1 MGSFVVDTRKS
12 HVLVVDDDRGSL
24 ELMKLML
31 ETRGY
36 AVTVASSGAK
46 AMSLIAE
53 MLRQQSAWQ
62 PMPVDVIL
70 LDVMMPEANGFKIC
84 QQIKQDPVLRYVPVI
99 MVTALDSSSDK
110 VAAVAFG
117 ADGYITKPFLP
128 EELSAAC
135 KAQVQIKRREE
146 ALLRRLQELE
156 AINAVSAAAVSTLDS
171 KRVASDSLAA
181 LMDHT
186 DVAAAAIYQYD
197 KTVQRLTRLFQKGVQ
212 RPQTL
217 SLEMDIVNRVI
228 CGQNPMP
235 QLDLRADPGSPF
247 DALGNPDLESCLALP
262 LLESKKPIGML
273 EVYRKSAFG
282 FGEQDLAFYMEIG
295 SRIGAALQNAE
306 ILTHVQTMLRRSS
319 TLAVGGS
326 DRGEPIL

>member
-1 MGSFVVDTRKS
+1 MGPFVVDTRKS

-24 ELMKLML
+24 ELMKMML

-70 LDVMMPEANGFKIC
+70 LDVMMPEADGFKIC

-135 KAQVQIKRREE
+135 KAKVQIKRREE
-146 ALLRRLQELE
+146 ALLRRVKELE
-156 AINAVSAAAVSTLDS
+156 AMNAVAIAAMSTLDA
-171 KRVASDSLAA
+171 KRVVSDSLTA
-181 LMDHT
+181 LMDSA
-186 DVAAAAIYQYD
+186 DVPAAAIYRYD
-197 KTVQRLTRLFQKGVQ
+197 ETVPCLT
-212 RPQTL
+212 
-217 SLEMDIVNRVI
+217 
-228 CGQNPMP
+228 
-235 QLDLRADPGSPF
+235 
-247 DALGNPDLESCLALP
+247 
-262 LLESKKPIGML
+262 
-273 EVYRKSAFG
+273 
-282 FGEQDLAFYMEIG
+282 
-295 SRIGAALQNAE
+295 
-306 ILTHVQTMLRRSS
+306 
-319 TLAVGGS
+319 
-326 DRGEPIL
+326 